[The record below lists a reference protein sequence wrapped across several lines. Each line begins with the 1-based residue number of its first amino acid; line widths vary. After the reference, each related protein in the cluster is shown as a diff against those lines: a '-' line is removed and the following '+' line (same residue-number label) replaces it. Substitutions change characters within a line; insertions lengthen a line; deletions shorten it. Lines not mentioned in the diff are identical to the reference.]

1 MNKLFLIR
9 RSAKSYTGL
18 TLSFT
23 LLLSACTAQ
32 LPGIAL
38 DWGETNQQG
47 ITVTMV
53 PSALP
58 GVPTPM
64 LPTSTA
70 IAPTTTPIPS
80 ATESP
85 TTTVAISL
93 PRDEKGRVI
102 GGAMPVIN
110 YSPSMIVGK
119 ACPRVTEW
127 DFDLVKLPA
136 PFQNYGISKS
146 PCVVQN
152 AVDDLVR
159 TLWFN
164 PAFQNPETMRAVDA
178 VYDSDPMNV
187 LGVEKTL
194 RNSLIRFYHEGKQN
208 YNICDKP
215 VYRLLVVDA
224 KAPLIANND
233 GRVSGRAIQIMM
245 LRATRD
251 EQPFTCQF
259 VSYGDGSVNGKFELT
274 EAMLRGKEQAQATV
288 YKLLWNAQTRRWV
301 VYFSD
306 VIPIDNYPTLVQQL
320 FGRLSTKP

>member
-9 RSAKSYTGL
+9 RSAKFYIGL

-38 DWGETNQQG
+38 DWGGATQQG
-47 ITVTMV
+47 IAVTLM

-58 GVPTPM
+58 VAPTRVI
-64 LPTSTA
+64 PTSTP
-70 IAPTTTPIPS
+70 IAPTAKPIPI

-85 TTTVAISL
+85 TTTVGLML

-102 GGAMPVIN
+102 GGTLPVIN
-110 YSPSMIVGK
+110 YSPTMITGK
-119 ACPRVTEW
+119 PCPRVAEW
-127 DFDLVKLPA
+127 DFELVKLPA
-136 PFQNYGISKS
+136 PFQNYGISKN

-159 TLWFN
+159 ILWFN

-208 YNICDKP
+208 YNVCDKP
-215 VYRLLVVDA
+215 VYRLLHVDA
-224 KAPLIANND
+224 NASLIADND
-233 GRVSGRAIQIMM
+233 GSVSGNAIQITV
-245 LRATRD
+245 LRATAD
-251 EQPFTCQF
+251 MQPFSCQF
-259 VSYGDGSVNGKFELT
+259 VSYGDGSVKGKFELT

-288 YKLLWNAQTRRWV
+288 YKLLWSAQTRRWV

-306 VIPIDNYPTLVQQL
+306 AIPIDNYSTLAQQL
-320 FGRLSTKP
+320 SGRLSTRP